1 MAENRLSLVGIYADG
16 INDAIDTALLIADK
30 YNLSAM
36 VIHKHAEAWL
46 CECGDFA
53 DITNSI
59 ISAYFSVT
67 AELLSEKH
75 PKLDIDY
82 YVNGSLDSHFYIDG
96 EEVA

>member
-1 MAENRLSLVGIYADG
+1 MAENRLSLVGIYEDG

-30 YNLSAM
+30 YNLSARD
-36 VIHKHAEAWL
+36 IHNRAEAWL
-46 CECGDFA
+46 CECGDFS

-67 AELLSEKH
+67 AGLLSEKH

-82 YVNGSLDSHFYIDG
+82 YVNGTLDSHFYIDG